1 MSQIVPTRL
10 ANTALRTCW
19 PGSAFCLQSLAV
31 FLLQLPDF
39 SDLYNSKKNS
49 VYNVLW
55 VLVFGFATLNILG
68 LVLRRFD
75 PRRSGLNFGELQAI
89 TVTCASVLLLGLEML
104 NLFHVF
110 PIKLQPR

>member
-1 MSQIVPTRL
+1 MILPLITTLAEVISLTRWRSL
-10 ANTALRTCW
+10 LWLQAL
-19 PGSAFCLQSLAV
+19 SV
-31 FLLQLPDF
+31 FLLFQLPDF
-39 SDLYNSKKNS
+39 SDLYSAKKNS

-75 PRRSGLNFGELQAI
+75 PRRSSLNFGEILAI
-89 TVTCASVLLLGLEML
+89 TVVFASVALLGLEML

-110 PIKLQPR
+110 PLKLQPH